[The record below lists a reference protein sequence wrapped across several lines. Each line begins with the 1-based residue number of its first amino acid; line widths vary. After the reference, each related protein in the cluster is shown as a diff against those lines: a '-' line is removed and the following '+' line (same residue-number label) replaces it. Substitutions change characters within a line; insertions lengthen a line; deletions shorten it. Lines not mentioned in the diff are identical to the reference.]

1 MLKMMITDAV
11 VSKGYNGDPAI
22 RYFDVEGGGQ
32 IASFRIGKR
41 LYDSKAPDNHRW
53 LNFNVKASK
62 NMCERIKRMKL
73 KEGSYINIGA
83 RYDEE
88 TWKVKGTDE
97 TRTSV
102 VLHLDEIEYA
112 GGGNGQKISQ
122 TSSDSTAPQGNGA
135 PAPQIGESTSQSQ
148 QQGYSQN
155 QQIPQG
161 QPEPAFDTMPSGFTG
176 YEAFGDSGN
185 PFF

>member
-102 VLHLDEIEYA
+102 VLYLDEIEYA
-112 GGGNGQKISQ
+112 GGV
-122 TSSDSTAPQGNGA
+122 TARRLA
-135 PAPQIGESTSQSQ
+135 RPAPIALR
-148 QQGYSQN
+148 
-155 QQIPQG
+155 PK
-161 QPEPAFDTMPSGFTG
+161 AM
-176 YEAFGDSGN
+176 AHLLRR
-185 PFF
+185 

>member
-73 KEGSYINIGA
+73 KDFLTSLPTE
-83 RYDEE
+83 
-88 TWKVKGTDE
+88 VK
-97 TRTSV
+97 
-102 VLHLDEIEYA
+102 LL
-112 GGGNGQKISQ
+112 
-122 TSSDSTAPQGNGA
+122 
-135 PAPQIGESTSQSQ
+135 
-148 QQGYSQN
+148 
-155 QQIPQG
+155 
-161 QPEPAFDTMPSGFTG
+161 FTG
-176 YEAFGDSGN
+176 FLVI
-185 PFF
+185 